1 MTDKSVGK
9 VNKKQK
15 QKVLWVGTSIS
26 KQLDKRKLEDDLDVE
41 LKVERAYC
49 IADEED
55 ALFRNK
61 NFKLEVPK
69 ALEKDD
75 FDTLVLQTGSIEIT
89 NIDVNQ
95 AVMDPKKNIE
105 DYKKEWFEK
114 VEKDSENL
122 FNIAEVALKQSNS
135 LKKAVIIK
143 RLPRFDRSTD
153 DIIGIKS
160 Q

>member
-1 MTDKSVGK
+1 MKDSKTNLDKLAQNLSDIVKDDKPKNEVPKVTDKSVGK

-95 AVMDPKKNIE
+95 AVMDTKKNIE
-105 DYKKEWFEK
+105 DYK
-114 VEKDSENL
+114 
-122 FNIAEVALKQSNS
+122 
-135 LKKAVIIK
+135 
-143 RLPRFDRSTD
+143 
-153 DIIGIKS
+153 
-160 Q
+160 